1 MSVTRTRSRFAVAAL
16 ALSALL
22 AGCSTLGD
30 GGPRRARP
38 DPVDLADR
46 VRALEA
52 RMAAQEEEL
61 GRLRGMLRPAGGTG
75 APAPAA
81 APAQPVDAPSPPPI
95 EDTPWTP
102 PAAVESSDLDD
113 LAPPGSGERATA
125 ADGTS
130 PGQSAGQ
137 SDYEA
142 AAVLY
147 REGRFA
153 EAEAAF
159 ARFLSAHRD
168 GDLADNALFWIG
180 ASRLAR
186 GEVGG
191 AEEAFRSVVELYPEG
206 NKVPDALLKL
216 ATCREMA
223 GDPAGATA
231 ALDAVLERFPGSE
244 AAVQAARRLPASVPE
259 P

>member
-1 MSVTRTRSRFAVAAL
+1 MSVTRTRPPFAAAAL

-22 AGCSTLGD
+22 AGCSSLGD
-30 GGPRRARP
+30 AGPRRARP

-52 RMAAQEEEL
+52 RMAAQEEEI
-61 GRLRGMLRPAGGTG
+61 GRLRGLLRPAGGTG
-75 APAPAA
+75 APAAAA
-81 APAQPVDAPSPPPI
+81 APAPAAGAPAPPPI

-102 PAAVESSDLDD
+102 PAAIESSDLDD
-113 LAPPGSGERATA
+113 LAPPGNGELATA
-125 ADGTS
+125 ADATS
-130 PGQSAGQ
+130 PGQTAGQ
-137 SDYEA
+137 TDYEVA
-142 AAVLY
+142 ATLY
-147 REGRFA
+147 REGRFV

-159 ARFLSAHRD
+159 TRFLSAHRE
-168 GDLADNALFWIG
+168 GDLADNAQFWIG

-191 AEEAFRSVVELYPEG
+191 AEEAFRGVVELYPEG

-223 GDPAGATA
+223 GDPAGAAA

-244 AAVQAARRLPASVPE
+244 AAVQAARRLAASAPE